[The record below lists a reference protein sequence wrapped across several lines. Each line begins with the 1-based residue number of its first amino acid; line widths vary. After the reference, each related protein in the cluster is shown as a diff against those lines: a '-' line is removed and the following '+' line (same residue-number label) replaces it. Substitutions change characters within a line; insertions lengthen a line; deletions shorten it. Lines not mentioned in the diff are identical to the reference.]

1 MILHVI
7 EGNLDAAIWMPKPN
21 QMNRKIKEL
30 NKQQLTQQHKTKTLG
45 ENQSVSWVNFSF
57 IFVFVSLVR
66 LNILLATISTSSLL
80 VHTMVYVN
88 LWDMTSPH
96 STCPCW
102 DSCFTWGGRGTS
114 FEALSKR
121 DDILGSGTESSSHN
135 FTWTKAETI
144 SSYSNFVLP
153 WFNSAF
159 WRSDWFFMYSSKS
172 SRPKLPISRSWT
184 SSRSESISRVS
195 REFDSMS
202 LDISREDQ
210 MTKRAFGLGQNRLQK
225 MHFLAKSSHI
235 QTYLETTHWRLKDTD
250 TWNPRRSSRNA
261 RWICTLGL
269 GAMSQTHLQR
279 ELESNLWLS
288 LETIAVKNLWKLLNW
303 QIICL
308 SIHKPRSSFI
318 TWMNFED

>member
-1 MILHVI
+1 
-7 EGNLDAAIWMPKPN
+7 
-21 QMNRKIKEL
+21 
-30 NKQQLTQQHKTKTLG
+30 
-45 ENQSVSWVNFSF
+45 
-57 IFVFVSLVR
+57 
-66 LNILLATISTSSLL
+66 
-80 VHTMVYVN
+80 MVYIN

-121 DDILGSGTESSSHN
+121 DDILGSGSESSSHN

-159 WRSDWFFMYSSKS
+159 WRSDWSFMYSSKS
-172 SRPKLPISRSWT
+172 SRPKLPISRSW
-184 SSRSESISRVS
+184 SSLRSESISRVS
-195 REFDSMS
+195 QEFDSMS

-210 MTKRAFGLGQNRLQK
+210 MTKRAFGLGQIRLQK

-235 QTYLETTHWRLKDTD
+235 QTYEQLTEDWRTLTLTHEIREG
-250 TWNPRRSSRNA
+250 PHA

-269 GAMSQTHLQR
+269 RAMSQTHLQR

-288 LETIAVKNLWKLLNW
+288 LETIAMKNLWKLLNW

-308 SIHKPRSSFI
+308 SIHKPRSSFF